1 MADAVA
7 LAAETPPVM
16 GSGEPRDSAEHGAQR
31 SETVRANTGQADKT
45 IHQAVGETL
54 EQASGAADMRGGGG
68 ATRALIATGAALA
81 PLAVGIAYSSLA
93 VEHAAPLPP
102 AIEAERRTFLSPMA
116 GLISYYAD
124 ESGAGRPLVLVHS
137 VNAGASAYEMRP
149 LFDFYRG
156 QRPVYALDLPGFG
169 FSARGDRAYSAAL
182 YATALLD
189 LLHEIDADERGGADL
204 AALSLGC
211 EFAARAANN
220 RPELIR
226 SLAFISPSGL
236 SGRAH
241 ENRAQSTGASSA
253 GRRLRSLLALPLW
266 SQALYDA
273 LVSRASLRYF
283 LQRSFDGEVDP
294 GLLEYAWATAHQP
307 GARFAPLA
315 FVSGLL
321 FTPNAVETLYT
332 RLAQPTLVIYDRDSF
347 VTFDALPDLL
357 GQRANW
363 QAKRVAPTHGLPQF
377 ERLSDTTRALQS
389 FWSEAAALP
398 QP

>member
-1 MADAVA
+1 
-7 LAAETPPVM
+7 
-16 GSGEPRDSAEHGAQR
+16 
-31 SETVRANTGQADKT
+31 
-45 IHQAVGETL
+45 
-54 EQASGAADMRGGGG
+54 
-68 ATRALIATGAALA
+68 
-81 PLAVGIAYSSLA
+81 VGIAYSSLA

-156 QRPVYALDLPGFG
+156 QRSVYALDLPGFG
-169 FSARGDRAYSAAL
+169 FSARGDRAYSADL
-182 YATALLD
+182 YTTALLD
-189 LLHEIDADERGGADL
+189 LLREIGVDERGGADL
-204 AALSLGC
+204 VALSLGC
-211 EFAARAANN
+211 EFAARAANDQ
-220 RPELIR
+220 PELIR
-226 SLAFISPSGL
+226 SLALISPTGL

-241 ENRAQSTGASSA
+241 ENGSQRAGVGGASGA
-253 GRRLRSLLALPLW
+253 GRRLRSLLAFPLW

-283 LQRSFDGEVDP
+283 LQRSFDGEVAPD
-294 GLLEYAWATAHQP
+294 LLEYAWATTHQS
-307 GARFAPLA
+307 GARFAPLY
-315 FVSGLL
+315 FVSGQL
-321 FTPNAVETLYT
+321 FSSNAVETLYA
-332 RLAQPTLVIYDRDSF
+332 RLTQPTLVIYDRDGF

-357 GQRANW
+357 GQHANW

-377 ERLSDTTRALQS
+377 ERLGDTVRALQS
-389 FWSEAAALP
+389 FWSAAAVLP